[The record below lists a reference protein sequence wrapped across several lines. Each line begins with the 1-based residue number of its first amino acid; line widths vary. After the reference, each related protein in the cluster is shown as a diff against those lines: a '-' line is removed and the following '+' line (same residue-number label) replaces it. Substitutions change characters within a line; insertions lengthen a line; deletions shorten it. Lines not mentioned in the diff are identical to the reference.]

1 MTVDFQVGEIDPEK
15 LADDPQ
21 VEFGR
26 WYEMAK
32 ESDDMLPEAMS
43 LATVSSG
50 GVPTVRIVLMRGFD
64 ARGIEFY
71 TSYDSPKAADMDAN
85 PNVSLAFHWKP
96 LYRQVRIE
104 GTASRVSKAD
114 SKEYWDTR
122 PHGSRLAAIAS
133 TQSAA
138 VDTWEEMADRVA
150 RLEKQYPEGSDVPL
164 PDSWGGYCVKPSRYE
179 FWLSRLNR
187 LHDRFQYNP
196 DENGGWSITRLQP

>member
-1 MTVDFQVGEIDPEK
+1 MTVDFQEEAIDPAA
-15 LADDPQ
+15 LAADPL
-21 VEFGR
+21 EELGK

-32 ESDDMLPEAMS
+32 ASDDMLPAAMS
-43 LATVSSG
+43 LATVSSE

-64 ARGIEFY
+64 ERGIEFY

-96 LYRQVRIE
+96 LYRQIRIE
-104 GTASRVSKAD
+104 GTASRVSKEE
-114 SKEYWDTR
+114 SKAYWDTR

-138 VDTWEEMADRVA
+138 VDTWDEMADHVA

-164 PDSWGGYCVKPSRYE
+164 PDSWGGYRVKPSRFE
-179 FWLSRLNR
+179 FWLSRPSR
-187 LHDRFQYNP
+187 LHDRFQYDP
-196 DENGGWSITRLQP
+196 IDGGWSITRLQP